1 MVVDMGGKMDLSS
14 RVQACMMGVAIG
26 DAMGMPVEMMTPE
39 EIKEKV
45 PGGQVTGFI
54 DSIQRRIKDTQE
66 YKAGTTTDD
75 WQLTKVVAESLIR
88 CEGYD
93 QTDMMMGHI
102 RALESTVMGWGASTR
117 VGIEQVRD
125 YFDSRGTKGRHPSR
139 APEATINA
147 KGISRGCGNGV
158 AMKIAPFAIMLAIRY
173 RAPHPWFSDLAKTIT
188 SLGMLTHPD
197 PRATITAISLAKA
210 LVFVLNNPSVDS
222 TYLLDSLIH
231 SCKSYES
238 GFYDGRNQVHDADTF
253 TSRLEKLKDN
263 DLLLGP
269 IEKLREVVGT
279 SCFAPESVCFAIAV
293 YLRNKNDFRAG
304 ILEAV
309 NSGGDSDSTASMAG
323 ALIGSVVGLEGI
335 PEEWHNFT
343 STFLEAAE
351 LGQEMLETFYKE
363 PDES

>member
-1 MVVDMGGKMDLSS
+1 MNLLS
-14 RVQACMMGVAIG
+14 RVQGCLMGVAIG

-54 DSIQRRIKDTQE
+54 DSIQRKIKDTQE

-93 QTDMMMGHI
+93 QTDMTMAHI
-102 RALESTVMGWGASTR
+102 RALESTVMGWGTSTR

-125 YFDSRGTKGRHPSR
+125 YYDSRGTKGRHPSR
-139 APEATINA
+139 APEATVNS

-158 AMKIAPFAIMLAIRY
+158 AMKVMPIALAYALDYGTGAYFGFEWDVVPQI
-173 RAPHPWFSDLAKTIT
+173 KN
-188 SLGMLTHPD
+188 LGKLTHPD
-197 PRATITAISLAKA
+197 VRSWSTAVA
-210 LVFVLNNPSVDS
+210 LS
-222 TYLLDSLIH
+222 YLLMTSLLKDQIIGGLTDEEMLND
-231 SCKSYES
+231 CIGMVRRVEKINDGTGFASY
-238 GFYDGRNQVHDADTF
+238 
-253 TSRLEKLKDN
+253 LEKLKDR
-263 DLLLGP
+263 DLLFGP
-269 IEKLREVVGT
+269 IEKLREVIGT

-323 ALIGSVVGLEGI
+323 ALIGSVVGLDGI
-335 PEEWHNFT
+335 PEEWRNFT
-343 STFLEAAE
+343 PTFLEAAE
-351 LGQEMLETFYKE
+351 LGQELLDTFYKE